1 MEGQSYSLF
10 HGLPAFLFIPN
21 IIPLLHPVISQEDL
35 TLSGA
40 VERQLDLK
48 LGQVSDSDSEGSIVA
63 SLIYNPTN
71 SVQGFS
77 FIHIL
82 TSSLLVVHFFFTYF
96 NVPY

>member
-1 MEGQSYSLF
+1 MEGQSYFLF
-10 HGLPAFLFIPN
+10 CGLPAFLLIPN
-21 IIPLLHPVISQEDL
+21 LTPLLHPLISQEDL

-63 SLIYNPTN
+63 SLTYNPTN

-82 TSSLLVVHFFFTYF
+82 TSTVC
-96 NVPY
+96 